1 MSADDPKPGRGM
13 RVIAWPARAPDNPYT
28 RLLYDAVSALGVGV
42 VNFTPRRLLRGR
54 YDIWHLHWPERF
66 LNDPRPLRAWP
77 RAAMLLALVRLARR
91 RGTRIVWTVHNLGAH
106 EARYPAVERRF
117 WRAFTRMLDGWVA
130 LTAGGAEAAR
140 RRFPALASVPG
151 FVTPLGHLREA
162 YPDGMSRTEAR
173 AELGIPAEATVLA
186 SIGYIRPY
194 KNIPELV
201 RAFRALPRPGAQL
214 LIAGEVAS
222 PGAGDAVAVA
232 AGNDPRILFRPGF
245 AAPAEVQRYLRAADL
260 VVLAF
265 REILNSASAMLAL
278 SFDRPV
284 LAPRLGAITELA
296 EVVGDEWLRTYDPPL
311 TVETL
316 EAAIEWA
323 AARPRTR
330 CARLDRFDWSEIAR
344 QTVAAYAAVI
354 GRRPAPAPSPVISGS
369 AG

>member
-1 MSADDPKPGRGM
+1 
-13 RVIAWPARAPDNPYT
+13 
-28 RLLYDAVSALGVGV
+28 
-42 VNFTPRRLLRGR
+42 
-54 YDIWHLHWPERF
+54 
-66 LNDPRPLRAWP
+66 
-77 RAAMLLALVRLARR
+77 
-91 RGTRIVWTVHNLGAH
+91 
-106 EARYPAVERRF
+106 
-117 WRAFTRMLDGWVA
+117 
-130 LTAGGAEAAR
+130 
-140 RRFPALASVPG
+140 
-151 FVTPLGHLREA
+151 
-162 YPDGMSRTEAR
+162 MSRTEAR